1 LVKFTALNKKNHF
14 EDLKNDGFCFTEKGL
29 RVFAKLNS
37 ETTSR
42 LGVSVSSKDANA
54 VSRNK
59 FKRRIKEATR
69 GLDQKEHIDILV
81 IANKQAA
88 RLDFQ
93 EINDVFEKH
102 PLFNENR

>member
-1 LVKFTALNKKNHF
+1 MKFTALNKINHF
-14 EDLKNDGFCFTEKGL
+14 DDLKNKGFCFTEKGL

-59 FKRRIKEATR
+59 FKRRIKEVAR
-69 GLDQKEHIDILV
+69 GLDQKENIDILV

-88 RLDFQ
+88 RLNFQ